1 MNKNFSLEEQISYLE
16 TQIRT
21 IRLASLVM
29 EEERTHGCTN
39 GCTGSCP
46 DPTGNCTYG
55 CTNGC
60 TNGCTSGCAEKTD
73 HMLDSLEKI
82 QAVKNRP

>member
-1 MNKNFSLEEQISYLE
+1 MNKTFSLEEQITYLE

-21 IRLASLVM
+21 IRLASFVLD
-29 EEERTHGCTN
+29 EERTHGCTN

-60 TNGCTSGCAEKTD
+60 TNGCTGSCIRETAHAITPVEKD
-73 HMLDSLEKI
+73 IAIK
-82 QAVKNRP
+82 KRR